1 MFSYG
6 RRPRSFKQTRR
17 RARRRRGSRFAN
29 HRRRRRRREGWL
41 LSPVTYVIS
50 AMFSNHNRGARLISN
65 EPRPRTFYLGGSYEV
80 LHGVLCGLARRR
92 SPRPDEFT
100 TRDQAIKAWWSW
112 S

>member
-1 MFSYG
+1 MDDAHGHTTKHEDAPVVVVAPDSRIIVVVVVVVVRDGSY
-6 RRPRSFKQTRR
+6 PRSHMLFQQC
-17 RARRRRGSRFAN
+17 F
-29 HRRRRRRREGWL
+29 
-41 LSPVTYVIS
+41 
-50 AMFSNHNRGARLISN
+50 NHNRGARLISN